1 MKILSSVPAA
11 KQVTGSGV
19 SWLMLSLR
27 QTITFS
33 DDIRAV
39 ACAWLVTLSL
49 REALANSKK
58 QIRVSGYMFEQGI
71 DV

>member
-1 MKILSSVPAA
+1 MTIGLKMKILSSVAAA
-11 KQVTGSGV
+11 KQVSGSNV

-39 ACAWLVTLSL
+39 ADASLVTLPL
-49 REALANSKK
+49 RDGLADSKK
-58 QIRVSGYMFEQGI
+58 QIRVLATC
-71 DV
+71 